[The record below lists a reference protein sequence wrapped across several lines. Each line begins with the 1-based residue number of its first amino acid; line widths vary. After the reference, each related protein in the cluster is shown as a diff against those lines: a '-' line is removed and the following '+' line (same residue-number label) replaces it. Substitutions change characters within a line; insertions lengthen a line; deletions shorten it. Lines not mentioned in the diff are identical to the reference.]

1 MAVTS
6 IWPIKGRIDQVIN
19 YARNPEKTT
28 ETYHNKQAILHSIDG
43 VVHYA
48 ANDMKT
54 EKRCYV
60 TGINCREDLAAKQFV
75 ETKDYWSHVSG
86 KDKYAGRVC
95 FHGYQ
100 SFEKGEVNA
109 ETAHEIGVKL
119 AEKLWGDRFEVIV
132 ATHCNTDH
140 YHNHFVINSV
150 SWRDGY
156 KFDNRRSDYL
166 DMKRESDRLCMQYK
180 LSVVEDPAGRGRN
193 YREYLAEQNGKPTN
207 RSLIRQDIDRA
218 IAASLTDKEFFEA
231 LEQMGYSVK
240 LIGERGKPLKYPA
253 LKPDGAKGYFRFHK
267 LGEGY
272 SLEEI
277 EKRIISNMKRTY
289 PFTEAESEMKQ
300 YRQQHAPPI
309 KKKGLQALY
318 IRYCFELHII
328 SRFSTSVKRVSFF
341 MREDLTKLDQLD
353 RQSRFLEENSIDT
366 LDDIV
371 KYREDANEKLT
382 TFDAER
388 KHLRNELKKAE
399 RAADEGKASDIREK
413 IKGISADMKDLRDGL
428 KLCRRIESRSRQME
442 EELQKMAEGP
452 EKEKEVTK
460 DELFGRSGRSGRED
474 SARRN

>member
-28 ETYHNKQAILHSIDG
+28 ETYHDKQSMLHSIDG
-43 VVHYA
+43 VVQYA

-60 TGINCREDLAAKQFV
+60 TGINCREEHAAKQFM
-75 ETKDYWSHVSG
+75 ETKDYWSRVTG

-180 LSVVEDPAGRGRN
+180 LSVIEEPFGRGRN

-218 IAASLTDKEFFEA
+218 IAASLTDKEFFKN
-231 LEQMGYSVK
+231 LEQIGYSVK
-240 LIGERGKPLKYPA
+240 LTGERGKPLKYPA

-267 LGEGY
+267 LGEDY

-277 EKRIISNMKRTY
+277 EKRIVSNMRRTF
-289 PFTEAESEMKQ
+289 PFAESEAKR
-300 YRQQHAPPI
+300 YRQQYAPPT

-328 SRFSTSVKRVSFF
+328 SKFPASVKRVSFF

-353 RQSRFLEENSIDT
+353 RQSRFLGENSIDT
-366 LDDIV
+366 HDDIV
-371 KYREDANEKLT
+371 KYRENANEKLR

-388 KHLRNELKKAE
+388 KQLRNELKRAV
-399 RAADEGKASDIREK
+399 RAADEGKASDIKEK

-428 KLCRRIESRSRQME
+428 KLCDRIESRSRQME

-474 SARRN
+474 STRRN